1 MKRIVLYVLL
11 LMVGAALGV
20 AGYGA
25 YATLMKEPLAEEQ
38 ESQEP
43 LYWVAPM
50 DPNYKR
56 DKPGKSPMGMDLIPV
71 YEEETTAQ
79 DDGAGVV
86 RISPAVENN
95 LGVRTAQVKKG
106 VFDSEIR
113 TIGYV
118 KYDEDQLVH
127 IHPRVE
133 GWIEKLYVKSEGDP
147 VKKGE
152 PLYDIYSPTLVNAQ
166 EELVLAINRGNPRL
180 IQAAEERLEALQ
192 VPASTIR
199 SVKASKR
206 VNQSVTLFAPQDG
219 VIDNLNVREGFFVQP
234 GTTMLSIGAL
244 EEVWVVGEV
253 FERQAA
259 LVEEGD
265 EVTLTSEYLP
275 GETWNGTVDYIYP
288 TLNSKT
294 RTAQVR
300 TRLDNS
306 DRLLKPNMFMQ
317 LAIHSRGDNTAQQ
330 IPREALIRTGGQ
342 NRVVLA
348 LGGGKFKSVEVKVG
362 RVGEDIVEIL
372 DGLSVGER
380 IVTSA
385 QFLLDSESSKTSD
398 FLRMNHDES
407 VTAQAQEEMDQD
419 DHAGM
424 GHVMEGDTTQAQEEM
439 DQDEHTGMD
448 HSNSMESDSE

>member
-1 MKRIVLYVLL
+1 MKRVVLYVLL
-11 LMVGAALGV
+11 LMVGAALGI
-20 AGYGA
+20 AGYSA
-25 YATLMKEPLAEEQ
+25 YATLMKEPVAEESD
-38 ESQEP
+38 SQEP

-50 DPNYKR
+50 DPNYQR
-56 DKPGKSPMGMDLIPV
+56 DQPGKSPMGMDLIPV
-71 YEEETTAQ
+71 YEEESTAQ
-79 DDGAGVV
+79 DEGAGVV
-86 RISPAVENN
+86 RISPAIENN
-95 LGVRTAQVKKG
+95 LGVRTAQVDKG
-106 VFDSEIR
+106 VFDSGIR

-118 KYDEDQLVH
+118 QYDEDQLVH

-147 VKKGE
+147 VEKGE

-166 EELVLAINRGNPRL
+166 QELVLAINRGNSRL

-192 VPASTIR
+192 VPASAIR
-199 SVKASKR
+199 EVKNSKR
-206 VNQSVTLFAPQDG
+206 VKQSVTTFAPQNG
-219 VIDNLNVREGFFVQP
+219 VIDNLNIREGFFVKP

-265 EVTLTSEYLP
+265 KVTLTSEYLP
-275 GETWNGTVDYIYP
+275 GKTWNGLVDYIYP

-317 LAIHSRGDNTAQQ
+317 LTIHSRSDNTAQQ
-330 IPREALIRTGGQ
+330 IPREALIRTGEQ

-348 LGGGKFKSVEVKVG
+348 LGDGKFKSVEVRVG
-362 RVGEDIVEIL
+362 RIGEDVVEIL

-398 FLRMNHDES
+398 FMRMNHGQQDDS
-407 VTAQAQEEMDQD
+407 AQAQGE
-419 DHAGM
+419 HAGM
-424 GHVMEGDTTQAQEEM
+424 D
-439 DQDEHTGMD
+439 HTMK
-448 HSNSMESDSE
+448 SDSE

>member
-265 EVTLTSEYLP
+265 EVTLT
-275 GETWNGTVDYIYP
+275 
-288 TLNSKT
+288 
-294 RTAQVR
+294 
-300 TRLDNS
+300 
-306 DRLLKPNMFMQ
+306 
-317 LAIHSRGDNTAQQ
+317 
-330 IPREALIRTGGQ
+330 
-342 NRVVLA
+342 
-348 LGGGKFKSVEVKVG
+348 
-362 RVGEDIVEIL
+362 
-372 DGLSVGER
+372 
-380 IVTSA
+380 
-385 QFLLDSESSKTSD
+385 
-398 FLRMNHDES
+398 
-407 VTAQAQEEMDQD
+407 
-419 DHAGM
+419 
-424 GHVMEGDTTQAQEEM
+424 
-439 DQDEHTGMD
+439 
-448 HSNSMESDSE
+448 

>member
-1 MKRIVLYVLL
+1 MKRVVLYMLL
-11 LMVGAALGV
+11 LIVGAVLGV
-20 AGYGA
+20 TGYGT
-25 YATLMKEPLAEEQ
+25 YAKLIKDPMAEEQ
-38 ESQEP
+38 DSQEP

-50 DPNYKR
+50 DPNYRR
-56 DKPGKSPMGMDLIPV
+56 DQPGKSPMGMDLIPV
-71 YEEETTAQ
+71 YEEEGDEQ

-86 RISPAVENN
+86 RISPAIENN
-95 LGVRTAQVKKG
+95 LGVRTAHVDKG

-118 KYDEDQLVH
+118 QYDEDQLVH

-133 GWIEKLYVKSEGDP
+133 GWIEKLYVTSEGDP
-147 VKKGE
+147 VEKGE

-166 EELVLAINRGNPRL
+166 QELVLAVNRGNPRL
-180 IQAAEERLEALQ
+180 IRAAEERLQALQ
-192 VPASTIR
+192 VPATTIQA
-199 SVKASKR
+199 VKNSKR
-206 VNQSVTLFAPQDG
+206 VHQSITIYAPQDG
-219 VIDNLNVREGFFVQP
+219 VVDNLNIREGFFVKP
-234 GTTMLSIGAL
+234 GTSMLSIGAL

-275 GETWNGTVDYIYP
+275 GKTWNGTVDYIYP

-317 LAIHSRGDNTAQQ
+317 LTIHSRSDNTAQQ
-330 IPREALIRTGGQ
+330 IPREALIRTGEQ

-348 LGGGKFKSVEVKVG
+348 LGDGKFKSIEVEVG
-362 RVGEDIVEIL
+362 RIGEDVVEIL
-372 DGLSVGER
+372 DGLAVGER

-398 FLRMNHDES
+398 FMRMDHAQNDS
-407 VTAQAQEEMDQD
+407 AQAQDEHAGMDHVMEDDAAQDQKMDQD
-419 DHAGM
+419 AHAGM
-424 GHVMEGDTTQAQEEM
+424 N
-439 DQDEHTGMD
+439 HT
-448 HSNSMESDSE
+448 MESDSE